1 MPENQQKKVQKI
13 VPTLSFF
20 ILLLVS
26 LVVVV
31 VVVVGVIV
39 VDVESISL
47 TIEDERSATQRIT
60 TSKQCSY
67 NDELHCVIK

>member
-13 VPTLSFF
+13 APTFSFF

-26 LVVVV
+26 LVVV

>member
-1 MPENQQKKVQKI
+1 MPKNQQKKVQKI
-13 VPTLSFF
+13 APTFSFF

-26 LVVVV
+26 LVVVG
-31 VVVVGVIV
+31 VVVGVIV